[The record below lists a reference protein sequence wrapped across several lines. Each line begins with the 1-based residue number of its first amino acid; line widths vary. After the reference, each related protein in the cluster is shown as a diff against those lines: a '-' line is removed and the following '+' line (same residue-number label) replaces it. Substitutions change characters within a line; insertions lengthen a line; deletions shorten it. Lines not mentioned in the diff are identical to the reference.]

1 MGIKEFAGKVIEDK
15 RTLALIIVLAI
26 LWRTYISLDG
36 EIAFWESMC
45 SGIALILLG
54 WILFAYFFDRSVKL
68 KGWIISNRVYQ
79 GFGVCLFVTNIFVLL
94 YYVMRWYK
102 LSLVET
108 YLPLDFVF
116 RDVRYV
122 ALVVFYCAVI
132 WSAGHLKK
140 MHEDYTALSER
151 RTLLHIVSPLLFP
164 RGKKLKEMS
173 VRELLG
179 SVIMDERTLIVI
191 IGLTFLWRIVISL
204 DKQIALWES
213 MGSGIALFIMGWLF
227 LAYIYAM
234 PEKVRGWSELVRVY
248 HGLSTGVIAIN
259 IYVIVYYAMRWYGL
273 TGLGGVTEAYV
284 PLDFVFRDISYFTLV
299 IFYCA
304 AIALSKYLKRAY
316 DGHSLLSAEV
326 SKAR

>member
-1 MGIKEFAGKVIEDK
+1 MGIKEFAGKVLEDK

-36 EIAFWESMC
+36 EIAFWESLC

-54 WILFAYFFDRSVKL
+54 WLLFAYFFDMSVKL

-79 GFGVCLFVTNIFVLL
+79 GFGVCLCAINIFVLV
-94 YYVMRWYK
+94 YYGLRWYR
-102 LSLVET
+102 LSFVET
-108 YLPLDFVF
+108 YPPLDFIF

-132 WSAGHLKK
+132 WSAGYLKK

-164 RGKKLKEMS
+164 GVKKLKEMS

-191 IGLTFLWRIVISL
+191 IGLTFLWRIFITL
-204 DKQIALWES
+204 DRQIALWES
-213 MGSGIALFIMGWLF
+213 ACSGVAVIIMGWLF
-227 LAYIYAM
+227 LAYICVM
-234 PEKVRGWSELVRVY
+234 PGKVRGWPGLVRVY
-248 HGLSTGVIAIN
+248 HGISTAVIAIN
-259 IYVIVYYAMRWYGL
+259 IYVFVYYAMRWYGL
-273 TGLGGVTEAYV
+273 AGIGGVTEAYV
-284 PLDFVFRDISYFTLV
+284 PLDFVFADISYFALV

-304 AIALSKYLKRAY
+304 SIALSKYLKRAH
-316 DGHSLLSAEV
+316 DGYSLLSAEV
-326 SKAR
+326 SKA

>member
-1 MGIKEFAGKVIEDK
+1 MGIKEFAGKVVEDK

-36 EIAFWESMC
+36 KIAPWESMR

-54 WILFAYFFDRSVKL
+54 WLLFAYFFDMSVKL

-79 GFGVCLFVTNIFVLL
+79 GFGVCLFVINVFVLI
-94 YYVMRWYK
+94 YYGMRWYK
-102 LSLVET
+102 LLHVET
-108 YLPLDFVF
+108 YPSLDFLF

-132 WSAGHLKK
+132 WSAGYLKK

-151 RTLLHIVSPLLFP
+151 KTLLHIVSPLLFP
-164 RGKKLKEMS
+164 RVKKLKEMS

-191 IGLTFLWRIVISL
+191 IGLTFLWRIFITL
-204 DKQIALWES
+204 DKQLALWES
-213 MGSGIALFIMGWLF
+213 ACSGVAVIIMGWLF
-227 LAYIYAM
+227 LAYICAM
-234 PEKVRGWSELVRVY
+234 PSRVRGWPGLVRVY
-248 HGLSTGVIAIN
+248 HGISTAVIAIN
-259 IYVIVYYAMRWYGL
+259 IYVIVYYAMMWYMLAGI
-273 TGLGGVTEAYV
+273 GGIITVYS
-284 PLDFVFRDISYFTLV
+284 PLEFVFRDISYFALV

-304 AIALSKYLKRAY
+304 SIALSKYLKRAH
-316 DGHSLLSAEV
+316 DGYSLLSAEV
-326 SKAR
+326 PKAK

>member
-54 WILFAYFFDRSVKL
+54 WILFAYFFDMSVKL

-79 GFGVCLFVTNIFVLL
+79 GFGVCLFAINIFVLV
-94 YYVMRWYK
+94 YYGLRWYR

-108 YLPLDFVF
+108 YLQLDFIF

-132 WSAGHLKK
+132 WSTGYLRK
-140 MHEDYTALSER
+140 MHEDYTALSEK

-164 RGKKLKEMS
+164 RVKKLKEMS

-191 IGLTFLWRIVISL
+191 IALTFLWRIFITL

-213 MGSGIALFIMGWLF
+213 ACSGVAVIIMGWLF
-227 LAYIYAM
+227 LAYISVM
-234 PEKVRGWSELVRVY
+234 SGKVRSWSELTKVY
-248 HGLSTGVIAIN
+248 HGISTGVIAIN
-259 IYVIVYYAMRWYGL
+259 LYVIVYYAMRWYGL
-273 TGLGGVTEAYV
+273 AGLGGVTEAYV
-284 PLDFVFRDISYFTLV
+284 PFDFIFRDISYFTLV

-304 AIALSKYLKRAY
+304 SIALSKYLKRAY
-316 DGHSLLSAEV
+316 DGYSLLSAEV
-326 SKAR
+326 SKAK

>member
-1 MGIKEFAGKVIEDK
+1 MGIKDFAGKVIEDR

-36 EIAFWESMC
+36 EIAFRESMC

-54 WILFAYFFDRSVKL
+54 WLLFAYFFDMSVKL
-68 KGWIISNRVYQ
+68 RGWIISNRVYQ
-79 GFGVCLFVTNIFVLL
+79 GFGVCLFIINVFVLL
-94 YYVMRWYK
+94 YYGLRWYR
-102 LSLVET
+102 LLHVET
-108 YLPLDFVF
+108 YLPLDLLL

-132 WSAGHLKK
+132 WSAGYLKK

-164 RGKKLKEMS
+164 KGKKLKEMS

-191 IGLTFLWRIVISL
+191 IGLTFLWRIFITF
-204 DKQIALWES
+204 DKQLALWES
-213 MGSGIALFIMGWLF
+213 ACSGVAVIIMGWLF
-227 LAYIYAM
+227 LAYICAM
-234 PEKVRGWSELVRVY
+234 PGRVRGWPELTRVY
-248 HGLSTGVIAIN
+248 HGLTTGIIAIN
-259 IYVIVYYAMRWYGL
+259 IYVIVYYAMMWYMLAGI
-273 TGLGGVTEAYV
+273 GGIITVYV
-284 PLDFVFRDISYFTLV
+284 PLEFVFRDISYFALV

-304 AIALSKYLKRAY
+304 SIALSKYLKRAH
-316 DGHSLLSAEV
+316 DGHSLLSAEI
-326 SKAR
+326 SKAK

>member
-1 MGIKEFAGKVIEDK
+1 MGIKEFAGNVIGDK

-26 LWRTYISLDG
+26 LWRGYISLDG
-36 EIAFWESMC
+36 EIAFRESLC

-54 WILFAYFFDRSVKL
+54 WLLFAYFFHTSLKL

-79 GFGVCLFVTNIFVLL
+79 GFGVCLCVINIFVLV
-94 YYVMRWYK
+94 YYGLRWYR

-108 YLPLDFVF
+108 YPPLDFIF

-132 WSAGHLKK
+132 WSAGYLKK
-140 MHEDYTALSER
+140 MHEDYTALSEKR
-151 RTLLHIVSPLLFP
+151 RLLHIVSPLLFP

-179 SVIMDERTLIVI
+179 AVIMDERTLMVI
-191 IGLTFLWRIVISL
+191 IGLTFLWRIFISL
-204 DKQIALWES
+204 DRQIALWES
-213 MGSGIALFIMGWLF
+213 ACSGVAVFIMGWLF
-227 LAYIYAM
+227 LAYISLM
-234 PEKVRGWSELVRVY
+234 PGRVRSWSELTKVY
-248 HGLSTGVIAIN
+248 HGISTGVIAIN
-259 IYVIVYYAMRWYGL
+259 IYVIVYYGMRWYGL

-284 PLDFVFRDISYFTLV
+284 PLNFVFADISYFALV

-304 AIALSKYLKRAY
+304 SIALSKYLKRAY
-316 DGHSLLSAEV
+316 DGYSLLSAEV
-326 SKAR
+326 SKAK